1 MKKKI
6 YFGIVSFLFMLFCF
20 SVVVSAESEKYKIGD
35 DVYCYTEN
43 GTLIIE
49 GNGTTYDYCD
59 DGYDKTG
66 KHQKPD
72 ILKKDTYYAICIK
85 DGVTS
90 IGDYMFQ
97 NIRIYRFDH
106 ISKDLKRIGQR
117 NLVRSRNYIDYNIF
131 PNGIECID
139 RSNRPMFIVF
149 PDKVNCLQQK
159 EIYSD
164 FYIGENISHIVI
176 SNKTKTINYRS
187 FEKLKNLKTCEI
199 PPSVTH
205 IDNNVFWRNTENLTI
220 KGFTGSYAEEYA
232 KEHKIKFESVG
243 KVPSINK
250 VYSIGN
256 YKYKL
261 NPNRETMSVTGLS
274 TKGKNLKS
282 VSIPSTVTIYGKK
295 YKVDTIAK
303 KAFYKNKNISKVTLG
318 SNIAYIEQYAFASCP
333 KLRTV
338 KINCSDL
345 KQVKS
350 RAFYNNKNLTV
361 QLPKKKYSKYKSMI
375 AKSGI
380 DKKTKYV
387 KF

>member
-6 YFGIVSFLFMLFCF
+6 YFGIVSTLLFLFCF
-20 SVVVSAESEKYKIGD
+20 STIVFAEPEKYQIGD
-35 DVYCYTEN
+35 NVYCYVDS
-43 GTLIIE
+43 GTLTIE
-49 GNGTTYDYCD
+49 GSGTTYDYCS

-72 ILKKDTYYAICIK
+72 ILKKDTYYAICVK

-90 IGDYMFQ
+90 IGDYIFR

-139 RSNRPMFIVF
+139 RSNRPMFIAF

-199 PPSVTH
+199 PPSVTF
-205 IDNNVFWRNTENLTI
+205 IGDNVFWRNTENLTI
-220 KGFTGSYAEEYA
+220 KGYSGSYAEEYA
-232 KEHKIKFESVG
+232 KNNKIKFESIG
-243 KVPSINK
+243 KVPSLNK
-250 VYSIGN
+250 VYSIGH

-261 NPNRETMSVTGLS
+261 NPNRETVSVTGLS

-333 KLRTV
+333 KLRTA

-350 RAFYNNKNLTV
+350 RAFYKNKNLTV